1 MLPLYVAYWY
11 INVLNII
18 TTQYIYALI
27 LFQDWKTAHNVQR
40 TKGVVYMGPAAPF
53 YPRPR
58 SRLIW
63 PGGWLKVNSWREK
76 NVAIWIYIS
85 VKQLLACLKLVC
97 IPAVREFG
105 QQGRHC
111 AASSGSGG
119 ASAKWEAGFNF
130 KPKQS
135 EGRASGLWD
144 NVKTS

>member
-1 MLPLYVAYWY
+1 MCRGQKGLF
-11 INVLNII
+11 
-18 TTQYIYALI
+18 I
-27 LFQDWKTAHNVQR
+27 L
-40 TKGVVYMGPAAPF
+40 GPAAPF
-53 YPRPR
+53 YPGPR

-63 PGGWLKVNSWREK
+63 PVGKFLKGK
-76 NVAIWIYIS
+76 TVAIWIYIS
-85 VKQLLACLKLVC
+85 VKQLLTFLKLVC

-130 KPKQS
+130 KPKQF
-135 EGRASGLWD
+135 EGRASSLWD